1 MAQNKEALAL
11 VVDIGTGM
19 SEAAPGYDSPLQIAS
34 DILQMIVQR
43 KMFQESKDELAL
55 ILYGADESNNDLAD
69 EDNYRNINVV
79 FPLSPANWHLF
90 EEIQKI
96 KPSNNPADLVDA
108 IVVAADHLRRE
119 TEGKHGFA
127 AKRVMLFSN
136 AATTF
141 NDHSLKT
148 ILDSLR
154 RQDIIVDAIGP
165 TWGQQDEEEDDNE
178 ENNHPG
184 APMDMNGHAN
194 GDENSDANR
203 PTTNG
208 HQQRTPKKPLTH
220 QQQTGIRV
228 IGEIVNTTDG
238 TLFTFREALT
248 ILSVHQ
254 AKLVKPTATKYIMQL
269 ADLKLHICTYIQVK
283 DNKPAI
289 FRLKKVYA
297 RDPTTEIKVD
307 RGRYTKDEQDQ
318 EIEKEELTDG
328 FRYGT
333 TFVPINKETLD
344 EMKYQ
349 SEKCFAIIAFSD
361 ANMMRRSLYLG
372 DTVYEVISEPGFE
385 EEAQAFAGLVQAMYE
400 TNTVAIVRKCFSERS
415 APEIGFL
422 RPHIA
427 HDHICM
433 YYIKLPFAEDL
444 REFEFDNLNITKR
457 NQPNEEQLKCID
469 NLITTMDLTHA
480 DRGGEEAF
488 RPEVVFNPYVQRM
501 FQSIARRAV
510 TPDEPLSLSN
520 TIMEMN
526 DTLLR
531 SVASKSKRVLNTIYE
546 KFGLRDTDRRQKITT
561 GDALFG
567 NVDSSTKR
575 RLDENEN
582 VEEPTADSTTAPA
595 DSGSF
600 ESQAAAKKK
609 AALRNVGTL
618 TPVEDFKL
626 LIEQGSPSFSEVSKQ
641 MCNIILE
648 LVHNSHGDALFEKA
662 FQCLQCLRETCINK
676 LEPKVFN
683 DLEILLKRQASTMD
697 GRKDFWQKIIDEKFS
712 LITSEECVES
722 NVIPVEANKFLEEE
736 APVENINNAGTTN
749 EQDGDDEDLFDLI

>member
-1 MAQNKEALAL
+1 MAHSKEALAL
-11 VVDIGTGM
+11 VVDIGAGM
-19 SEAAPGYDSPLQIAS
+19 CDAIPGYDSPLQMAS

-96 KPSNNPADLVDA
+96 KPGNNPADLVDA
-108 IVVAADHLRRE
+108 VVVAADHLRRE

-127 AKRVMLFSN
+127 AKRVMLFTN

-141 NDHSLKT
+141 SDHSLKT

-165 TWGQQDEEEDDNE
+165 TWGQADEDDNQ
-178 ENNHPG
+178 ENNYSDSPIEL
-184 APMDMNGHAN
+184 NGHDN
-194 GDENSDANR
+194 DEEQSDAAR

-208 HQQRTPKKPLTH
+208 HQNHQTQKKPLTQ

-228 IGEIVNTTDG
+228 IGEIVNNTEG

-254 AKLVKPTATKYIMQL
+254 SKIVKPTATKYIMQL

-283 DNKPAI
+283 DNKPGI
-289 FRLKKVYA
+289 FRFKKVYA

-349 SEKCFAIIAFSD
+349 SEKCFSIIAFSD
-361 ANMMRRSLYLG
+361 ANMMKRSLYLG
-372 DTVYEVISEPGFE
+372 DTVYEVIAEASFE
-385 EEAQAFAGLVQAMYE
+385 EEAQAFAGLVQAMYD

-415 APEIGFL
+415 APELGYL

-444 REFEFDNLNITKR
+444 REFEFDNLDAIKKNH
-457 NQPNEEQLKCID
+457 PSDEQLKCID
-469 NLITTMDLTHA
+469 NLITAMDLTHA
-480 DRGGEEAF
+480 DRGGEEAL
-488 RPEVVFNPYVQRM
+488 RPEYVFNPYIQRM

-531 SVASKSKRVLNTIYE
+531 SLAAKSKRTLDAIHE
-546 KFGLRDTDRRQKITT
+546 KFVLRDTDRRQKITT

-567 NVDSSTKR
+567 NIDGSSKKP

-582 VEEPTADSTTAPA
+582 IEEPTTDSGITNADSA
-595 DSGSF
+595 SF
-600 ESQAAAKKK
+600 ETQAAAKKK
-609 AALRNVGTL
+609 AAIRNVG
-618 TPVEDFKL
+618 
-626 LIEQGSPSFSEVSKQ
+626 SPSLNEVCKQ
-641 MCNIILE
+641 MANLILE
-648 LVHNSHGDALFEKA
+648 LVNNSHGDALFEKA
-662 FQCLQCLRETCINK
+662 FQCLQCLRETCMNK
-676 LEPKVFN
+676 LEPKLFN
-683 DLEILLKRQASTMD
+683 DLEFLIKKQASTID
-697 GRKDFWQKIIDEKFS
+697 GRKDFWKKLVDEKFS
-712 LITSEECVES
+712 LITNEECVES
-722 NVIPVEANKFLEEE
+722 NVIPIEAIKFLEEE
-736 APVENINNAGTTN
+736 TPAEILNNAGTTN
-749 EQDGDDEDLFDLI
+749 EQDGEDEDLFDLI

>member
-1 MAQNKEALAL
+1 MAYNKEALAL
-11 VVDIGTGM
+11 VVDIGVGM
-19 SEAAPGYDSPLQIAS
+19 SDVAPGYDSPLQTAC

-55 ILYGADESNNDLAD
+55 ILYGSDESNNDLAD

-96 KPSNNPADLVDA
+96 KPGNNPADLVDA
-108 IVVAADHLRRE
+108 VIVAADHLRRE

-127 AKRVMLFSN
+127 AKRVMLFTN

-141 NDHSLKT
+141 SDHSLKT

-165 TWGQQDEEEDDNE
+165 TWGQVDEEE
-178 ENNHPG
+178 NNQSDSPIEI
-184 APMDMNGHAN
+184 
-194 GDENSDANR
+194 DEHSDAAR
-203 PTTNG
+203 PTTNNHHD
-208 HQQRTPKKPLTH
+208 HQTPKKPLTQ

-228 IGEIVNTTDG
+228 IGEIVNNTEG

-248 ILSVHQ
+248 ILSIHQ
-254 AKLVKPTATKYIMQL
+254 AKIVKPTATKYIMQL
-269 ADLKLHICTYIQVK
+269 ADLKLHICTYIKVK
-283 DNKPAI
+283 DNKPGI

-344 EMKYQ
+344 EMKYH
-349 SEKCFAIIAFSD
+349 SEKCFSIIAFSD
-361 ANMMRRSLYLG
+361 ANMMKRSLYLG

-385 EEAQAFAGLVQAMYE
+385 EEALAFAGLVQAMYD
-400 TNTVAIVRKCFSERS
+400 TNTVAIVRRCFSERS
-415 APEIGFL
+415 APELGFL

-433 YYIKLPFAEDL
+433 YYVKLPFAEDL
-444 REFEFDNLNITKR
+444 REFDFDNLDLTKK
-457 NQPNEEQLKCID
+457 NQPTDEQLKCID

-480 DRGGEEAF
+480 DRGGEEALQS
-488 RPEVVFNPYVQRM
+488 EHIFNPYVQRM

-520 TIMEMN
+520 SIMEMN
-526 DTLLR
+526 DMLLR
-531 SVASKSKRVLNTIYE
+531 SLAAKSKRTLEAIHE
-546 KFGLRDTDRRQKITT
+546 KFALHDTGRRQKITT

-567 NVDSSTKR
+567 NVDSASKKP
-575 RLDENEN
+575 RLDENDN
-582 VEEPTADSTTAPA
+582 VEEPIIDSSMAVG
-595 DSGSF
+595 DSASF
-600 ESQAAAKKK
+600 EAQAAAKKK
-609 AALRNVGTL
+609 AAIRNVGTV
-618 TPVEDFKL
+618 TPVEDFKF
-626 LIEQGSPSFSEVSKQ
+626 LIEQGSPSLTEVCKQ
-641 MCNIILE
+641 MANLILE
-648 LVHNSHGDALFEKA
+648 LINNSHGDALFDKA
-662 FQCLQCLRETCINK
+662 FQCLQCLRETCMTK
-676 LEPKVFN
+676 LEPKIFN
-683 DLEILLKRQASTMD
+683 DLECLIKKYASTID
-697 GRKDFWQKIIDEKFS
+697 GRKDFWKKLVDEKFT
-712 LITSEECVES
+712 LITNEECAES
-722 NVIPVEANKFLEEE
+722 NVIPVEAVKFLEDETPTE
-736 APVENINNAGTTN
+736 ILNNDGPTAA
-749 EQDGDDEDLFDLI
+749 QDGEDEDLFDLI